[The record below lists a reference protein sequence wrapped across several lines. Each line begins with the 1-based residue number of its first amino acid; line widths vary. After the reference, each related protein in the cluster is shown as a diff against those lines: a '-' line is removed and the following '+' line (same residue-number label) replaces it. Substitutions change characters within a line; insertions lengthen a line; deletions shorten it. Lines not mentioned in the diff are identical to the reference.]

1 MENPRPE
8 KVAVVDE
15 VRSRL
20 DAADAVI
27 LTEYRG
33 LKVKDLAGLRRELRK
48 NGADYKVY
56 KNTLVRFATRSLG
69 LDELDGML
77 EGPTAIAF
85 VEGDAAAVAK
95 TLRDYSRTNQL
106 LVVKGGVLGGKVL
119 DAAGTAAL
127 ADLPSREVLLS
138 RIAGGL
144 AAPLQQFAGLLQALP
159 RNLAYGLAAL
169 RDQRADGEEAEP
181 AAVVEVEAAAEA
193 APAEPEAAP
202 AEAALA
208 EPEPDVAA
216 VEAEAEPVVA
226 EAEAV
231 PAGPEPEAAVV
242 EPEAEAAAGAAP
254 AEPEVALE
262 AEADAVPAEP
272 EPEAAEVEPEPEAA
286 VAEPEPEAAAAEPD
300 PDPAPAGD

>member
-15 VRSRL
+15 VRTRL
-20 DAADAVI
+20 GAADAAI

-33 LKVKDLAGLRRELRK
+33 LKVKDLAALRRELRK
-48 NGADYKVY
+48 GGADYKVY

-85 VEGDAAAVAK
+85 VQGDAAAVAK

-127 ADLPSREVLLS
+127 ADLPSREVLLA
-138 RIAGGL
+138 RIAGGI

-169 RDQRADGEEAEP
+169 RDQRSAGAEPEAAGPGPDEEPTVAEPAPAEPAGAAEAEP
-181 AAVVEVEAAAEA
+181 AAAEPEPAAAEPEPAVAEAEPAVAEPEEAAAEA
-193 APAEPEAAP
+193 ATPSDSEPS
-202 AEAALA
+202 
-208 EPEPDVAA
+208 
-216 VEAEAEPVVA
+216 
-226 EAEAV
+226 
-231 PAGPEPEAAVV
+231 
-242 EPEAEAAAGAAP
+242 
-254 AEPEVALE
+254 
-262 AEADAVPAEP
+262 
-272 EPEAAEVEPEPEAA
+272 
-286 VAEPEPEAAAAEPD
+286 EPD
-300 PDPAPAGD
+300 PAGA